1 MSAADRPVTEKGRA
15 VTPQHPSTRSP
26 RHRPA
31 PNGLARP
38 IRLRSLAH
46 LLVVGSLLAA
56 CASSKQ
62 NAAQNGA
69 AADSTSTTVAPTTA
83 TTAASAV
90 VSSTSTTAAATTAAP
105 TATIGPTVLGPAGD
119 AFYTPPSPLPPG
131 KPGDIIWTR
140 PFTRPGGSLAWSI
153 LYRSTAIDGG
163 EVVVSGTVFAPSSPA
178 PAGGRPVLS
187 WAHGTTGLG
196 DQCAPSRAYQTNT
209 AADGFLVDLV
219 LKQDT
224 VFVATDYQGL
234 GTPGEHPYLMN
245 RSAGTNVLDA
255 ARAAEQLT
263 ATGAT
268 SASKVVLFGHSQGG
282 SAVVLADELAG
293 TYAPELHVVGAV
305 AGAPPADLTAFGT
318 ALSGSSNFGY
328 EVMVLDGLRAA
339 YPSLP
344 LAAALTSAGAAALD
358 LAATQCLDQTLS
370 TFAGKASSA
379 YVDAAFLAEPGVTAA
394 LKDNSGGFIHSSV
407 PLFVFHGETD
417 TTVPPANSKSFTDR
431 ACALGNPVARKTYP
445 GVDHV
450 GVLLPAAGDILAFIA
465 AREAGT
471 PFVSTCPG

>member
-1 MSAADRPVTEKGRA
+1 V
-15 VTPQHPSTRSP
+15 
-26 RHRPA
+26 
-31 PNGLARP
+31 
-38 IRLRSLAH
+38 
-46 LLVVGSLLAA
+46 
-56 CASSKQ
+56 
-62 NAAQNGA
+62 
-69 AADSTSTTVAPTTA
+69 
-83 TTAASAV
+83 
-90 VSSTSTTAAATTAAP
+90 P
-105 TATIGPTVLGPAGD
+105 TATIGPNVLGPAGD
-119 AFYTPPSPLPPG
+119 AFYTPPNPLPPG
-131 KPGDIIWTR
+131 KPGDVIWTR

-153 LYRSTAIDGG
+153 LYRSTAIDGS
-163 EVVVSGTVFAPSSPA
+163 EVIVSGTVVAPAGPA

-196 DQCAPSRAYQTNT
+196 DQCAPSKAYQTNT

-255 ARAAEQLT
+255 ARAAEQLP

-268 SASKVVLFGHSQGG
+268 AASKVVLFGHSQGG
-282 SAVVLADELAG
+282 SAVVLADELAA
-293 TYAPELHVVGAV
+293 TYAPELHVVGAI

-318 ALSGSSNFGY
+318 ALSGGSNFGY
-328 EVMVLDGLRAA
+328 EVMVLDGLRTA

-344 LAAALTSAGAAALD
+344 FAAALTPAGAAALD
-358 LAATQCLDQTLS
+358 LAATQCADQTLS

-379 YVDAAFLAEPGVTAA
+379 YIDSAFLTEPAVMAA
-394 LKDNSGGFIHSSV
+394 LKDNSGGFIHSSI

-417 TTVPPANSKSFTDR
+417 TTVRPANSKAFADR

-445 GVDHV
+445 GADHV
-450 GVLLPAAGDILAFIA
+450 GVLLPAAGDILAFMA

-471 PFVSTCPG
+471 PFVSTCSG